1 MLASPTYHY
10 RAMNP
15 THSISSSD
23 ASAPFVS
30 TDGTI
35 DHLLNSSNAIALTNL
50 AAISAANADK
60 VYLNFLHR
68 MDSLATPFFSSS
80 TVLREILRTC
90 DAAVSGSSA
99 LHLLLPV
106 STTTWKPKDLDLY
119 VPHRSMNT
127 LTLRLQNLGYQLLP
141 RDNPETKPAYTS
153 SSHILC
159 VHKFSLG
166 ENTIDV
172 IESCTDAGFSS
183 IFQFHSTALMNF
195 IGADTIFCAY
205 PDLTLQYKSLLN
217 PYSIYKHT
225 YDRSKISHLEKYR
238 ARGFKF
244 IPCQDSHTSR
254 FQCRTT
260 GRTITDEGC
269 LWININTGLRV
280 VQRPADNFYQ
290 FGILDVEWRLG
301 GHVCGSD
308 CFLRPRVHIIKD
320 KS

>member
-1 MLASPTYHY
+1 MSDFRHSSHSKSFQIKCGFADVSPT
-10 RAMNP
+10 
-15 THSISSSD
+15 
-23 ASAPFVS
+23 
-30 TDGTI
+30 
-35 DHLLNSSNAIALTNL
+35 
-50 AAISAANADK
+50 NADK
-60 VYLNFLHR
+60 VCQNLLRR
-68 MDSLATPFFSSS
+68 MDSLATPFFSSG

-90 DAAVSGSSA
+90 DAAISGSSA

-106 STTTWKPKDLDLY
+106 TTTTWKPKDLDLY
-119 VPHRSMNT
+119 VPHRCMLT
-127 LTLRLQNLGYQLLP
+127 LTQRLQSLGYQLLP
-141 RDNPETKPAYTS
+141 RDTSETRPAYSS
-153 SSHILC
+153 SSHIFT

-195 IGADTIFCAY
+195 VGTDTIFSAY
-205 PDLTLQYKSLLN
+205 PTLTLQYKSLLN

-225 YDRSKISHLEKYR
+225 YDRIKIAHLEKYR

-244 IPCQDSHTSR
+244 IPCRDSHASR
-254 FQCRTT
+254 FECRTT
-260 GRTITDEGC
+260 GRAITDDGC
-269 LWININTGLRV
+269 LWINLNTGLRV
-280 VQRPADNFYQ
+280 VQRPPDNFYQ

-308 CFLRPRVHIIKD
+308 CFLRPRVHVVED